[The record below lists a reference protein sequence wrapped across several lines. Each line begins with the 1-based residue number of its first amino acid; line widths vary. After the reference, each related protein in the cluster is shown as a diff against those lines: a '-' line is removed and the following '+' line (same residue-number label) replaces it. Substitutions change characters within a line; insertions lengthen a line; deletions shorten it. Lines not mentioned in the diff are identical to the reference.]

1 MEDLGNALTFT
12 FGQAVRVFF
21 RTLFPLLVLDWS
33 GVSDHWILLGAALL
47 AAPLNTVNA
56 LFSPLDWRDPIGD
69 GRPRRLGASL
79 LVGALLSLTE
89 TGSGVAAAA
98 PLFDPARYGTVFV
111 VAAATAGTALLIRT
125 PLHAR
130 ALRAARSTQLRQ
142 SAMADSAIRDGWR
155 DAPEIRPSSFI
166 PDSALRAARYRR
178 ARGEAAA
185 EVKRYLPPNPRTAKR
200 MMNHLSLARA
210 IAEER
215 GVFTDGTVTHQHLGK
230 WVGISE
236 QWPQFA
242 AALSVTPSRIYALE
256 AAESVAEL
264 QELVDALAPGTPDVA
279 ALYERLGDHLPLAS
293 VLDRLVRYE
302 GAPAGTG
309 PATAAPD
316 TAATDTAAAPVVPG
330 QSAGAPTS

>member
-21 RTLFPLLVLDWS
+21 RTLIPLIVLVAV
-33 GVSDHWILLGAALL
+33 GVSDGWILLGTALL
-47 AAPLNTVNA
+47 SAPLNAVNA

-89 TGSGVAAAA
+89 TGLGVGATST
-98 PLFDPARYGTVFV
+98 LFDSSQYGTVFV
-111 VAAATAGTALLIRT
+111 VAAATAGVALLIRT

-130 ALRAARSTQLRQ
+130 QLRAARRTQQLQ
-142 SAMADSAIRDGWR
+142 SAMADDVIRDAWR
-155 DAPEIRPSSFI
+155 AAPELRPNSLV

-242 AALSVTPSRIYALE
+242 AALSVTPSRIDALE
-256 AAESVAEL
+256 AAASVAEL

-279 ALYERLGDHLPLAS
+279 ALYDRLNDDHPLAS

-302 GAPAGTG
+302 GAPA
-309 PATAAPD
+309 PAP
-316 TAATDTAAAPVVPG
+316 PVVPG
-330 QSAGAPTS
+330 QSPPAP